1 MEEDQ
6 EGRRRRSGGGGRWK
20 GGRDRWKRRRVV
32 ASSHL
37 SPAVRLVSVF
47 VEVDHDP
54 AAGVYE
60 GPPGGVLPRQP
71 GRLDAHVVLQIAEP
85 RPPARV
91 DDVGDAHP
99 SLLHDHVVQ
108 AVQREATVRRH
119 EATTQRA
126 LPTPAPADEDER
138 GRGRARGTLL
148 EGARARGRT
157 RPSSSRK
164 SNPRAACKGGGAHA
178 QRGGVSGG
186 WRGGCPGDG
195 GGGAEPED
203 VTTDH
208 LSRVSASQR
217 SRPRARLPLRLV
229 ITVFAR
235 RSRITTRLIFCTF
248 PHDT

>member
-47 VEVDHDP
+47 VEVDDDA

-126 LPTPAPADEDER
+126 LPAAPSADEDER
-138 GRGRARGTLL
+138 GRGRARGRPLG
-148 EGARARGRT
+148 GARARGRT
-157 RPSSSRK
+157 PSFPTRARGPRRTRARGPRRTRAPGPK
-164 SNPRAACKGGGAHA
+164 SNPRTVTPSAEMSLAHNWGLWDWGGLLWGVGLGRRGWVQGA
-178 QRGGVSGG
+178 
-186 WRGGCPGDG
+186 G
-195 GGGAEPED
+195 GGGA
-203 VTTDH
+203 
-208 LSRVSASQR
+208 
-217 SRPRARLPLRLV
+217 PRGAEGRLAPK
-229 ITVFAR
+229 
-235 RSRITTRLIFCTF
+235 S
-248 PHDT
+248 DDW

>member
-178 QRGGVSGG
+178 QRGGLSGG
-186 WRGGCPGDG
+186 WREGCPGDG

-229 ITVFAR
+229 IQYSLVVR
-235 RSRITTRLIFCTF
+235 ESQRVIIIS
-248 PHDT
+248 

>member
-47 VEVDHDP
+47 VEVDHDA

-119 EATTQRA
+119 ETTTQRA

-164 SNPRAACKGGGAHA
+164 SNPRAVVLEGARARGRTRPSSSRKSNPRAVCKGGGAHA
-178 QRGGVSGG
+178 QRGGVVRGMEGGVSGG
-186 WRGGCPGDG
+186 WRGGRGAGGCDDG
-195 GGGAEPED
+195 FDE
-203 VTTDH
+203 
-208 LSRVSASQR
+208 SRQR
-217 SRPRARLPLRLV
+217 
-229 ITVFAR
+229 
-235 RSRITTRLIFCTF
+235 
-248 PHDT
+248 

>member
-186 WRGGCPGDG
+186 WRGGVRGME
-195 GGGAEPED
+195 GGAEPED